1 MKVFGLIL
9 GTLFI
14 SASIF
19 AQCNKLS
26 NHPKGVDYAKKL
38 FVYRDA
44 IKAKDFDNKVAITQ
58 WRDLYTHCNA
68 GNGNILAD
76 GEKIFKYF
84 AAKAEKAKDKKT
96 MKTYLDSVAI
106 VMIQRIE
113 CYGEKKRK
121 KTGLPYA
128 GYRYYLL
135 GKHYIVAASKFNPET
150 EEDVMIEYYK
160 KAKDAFKKSIELDGK
175 KAEVKAY
182 EYFGFTSVEI
192 FKAREK
198 TESTVEEMRARYKL
212 LQDVSAENG
221 ANAATEEEKAK
232 FLELGE
238 TIKGYY
244 KSIERDIFECAYFVN
259 VIKPAFYKNYDNLEY
274 IKNDVRVALVKG
286 GCNEDDEF
294 FMIVKRRYIEL
305 IDSFTTKCFPSD
317 VIRRGY
323 NALKAGDE
331 TTALEFFIKGVND
344 ASIAT
349 DRRFD
354 AAMRAGTLFQRDKKW
369 NDALTYYNKA
379 ISLDGNSGKP
389 YMKLGLLYLS
399 ANRNCDRFGRQLVA
413 NVAIDYFNKA
423 KDYDDTAEEGA
434 EKASEYRE
442 YLPTAEQV
450 FQREMKPGSIIIAG
464 CVLKRSTTIR
474 IKK

>member
-9 GTLFI
+9 ATLFI
-14 SASIF
+14 STSIF

-26 NHPKGVDYAKKL
+26 NHPKGANYAIKL

-44 IKAKDFDNKVAITQ
+44 IKAKIFEDKVAINQ

-76 GEKIFKYF
+76 GEKIFKHF

-113 CYGEKKRK
+113 CYGKKKRK
-121 KTGLPYA
+121 KTNLPYA

-135 GKHYIVAASKFNPET
+135 GRHYMIAASKFNPEE
-150 EEDVMIEYYK
+150 EEDIMIEYYE
-160 KAKDAFKKSIELDGK
+160 KAKDAFKKSIDLDGK

-192 FKAREK
+192 FRVTEK
-198 TESTVEEMRARYKL
+198 TESTVEEMRATYKL

-238 TIKGYY
+238 TIQAYY
-244 KSIERDIFECAYFVN
+244 KSVERLIFDCAYFVKA
-259 VIKPAFYKNYDNLEY
+259 IKPAFYKNYDNLEY
-274 IKNDVRVALVKG
+274 IKNDVRIALVKG
-286 GCNEDDEF
+286 GCSEDDEF

-305 IDSFTTKCFPSD
+305 VDSFNTDWGCGIS
-317 VIRRGY
+317 RGY
-323 NALKAGDE
+323 GALKAGDE
-331 TTALEFFIKGVND
+331 ATALEYFMKAIND
-344 ASIAT
+344 ASIPT
-349 DRRFD
+349 DKRFD

-399 ANRNCDRFGRQLVA
+399 ANRGCDGFDRQLVA
-413 NVAIDYFNKA
+413 SVAIDYFNKA
-423 KDYDDTAEEGA
+423 KGYDDTAEEGA

-450 FQREMKPGSIIIAG
+450 FQRGMKSGSAIIAG

-474 IKK
+474 TKK